1 MEAIDIFFARILA
14 ALAISIFCLA
24 GTACHAKKPPAPQY
38 VNVAPLP
45 GSGLALDSEGKADG
59 QGAMQINIPVAY
71 TPGADFAGISA
82 YAGQFARR
90 DKSHPDWANG
100 TGTLAFGFGKW
111 PRVYGSAMAV
121 SSLIWTDSKVLSG
134 QMQVVKETERSPAIA
149 IGAQDI
155 LNKEQKDFGATSNT
169 GVSYYA
175 VATKTFRISD
185 HKVYGTLGYGAAR
198 FLDRPFVG
206 LSAPINN
213 QVSFATEYDGY
224 QINAAVGWRPW
235 GRYSPATLLAG
246 WNGRCGALAGAQV
259 TGKVSGWWA
268 IPAMCLLIRH

>member
-14 ALAISIFCLA
+14 ALAISIFCLV

-45 GSGLALDSEGKADG
+45 GSGLALDSEGKPDG

-71 TPGADFAGISA
+71 TPGSDFASISA

-155 LNKEQKDFGATSNT
+155 LNKEQNDFGATRNT
-169 GVSYYA
+169 GVSYLLYS
-175 VATKTFRISD
+175 KLNQS
-185 HKVYGTLGYGAAR
+185 G
-198 FLDRPFVG
+198 LDG
-206 LSAPINN
+206 
-213 QVSFATEYDGY
+213 GY
-224 QINAAVGWRPW
+224 QWGETSWQLEDNDAVNKFVA
-235 GRYSPATLLAG
+235 S
-246 WNGRCGALAGAQV
+246 
-259 TGKVSGWWA
+259 VSGRVYKKYRIYDKKLA
-268 IPAMCLLIRH
+268 

>member
-1 MEAIDIFFARILA
+1 MEASRVLSSMVPATIA
-14 ALAISIFCLA
+14 ACLVSLVSSACLA
-24 GTACHAKKPPAPQY
+24 DKPPAPQFI
-38 VNVAPLP
+38 NVAPLP

-59 QGAMQINIPVAY
+59 QGAMQINIPIAY

-121 SSLIWTDSKVLSG
+121 SSLIWNDSKALSV
-134 QMQVVKETERSPAIA
+134 QMQVVKETQNSPAIA

-155 LNKEQKDFGATSNT
+155 LNKEQKDFGATRNT

-175 VATKTFRISD
+175 VATKTFQISD

-224 QINAAVGWRPW
+224 QINAAVGWRP
-235 GRYSPATLLAG
+235 
-246 WNGRCGALAGAQV
+246 
-259 TGKVSGWWA
+259 
-268 IPAMCLLIRH
+268 